1 MTSIEPGAVDTE
13 LQEHIPDEDAKED
26 IEGMLESM
34 TALEGEDIARAIRY
48 AVTQPPMSMSTR
60 S

>member
-48 AVTQPPMSMSTR
+48 AVTQPPMSTSTR